1 MWIGE
6 KMVQRIG
13 LEKIMN
19 NVGHLRCIWITCLI
33 GSVVLL
39 SRGIGFADLVQDAI
53 KEGSLV
59 FYSTMTPDHQDI
71 IVKSFNRKYPA
82 IKVDS
87 FRGNNSTINNRFLTE
102 ARTGSNFADVIG
114 IDGLN
119 GWVFK
124 EKGLLQSYN
133 SKEAAAFPPAFQDP
147 EGVLLCC
154 SYVSTVAIAYNPR
167 LVAKADVPKTY
178 EDLLLPKWKGK
189 LGMNS
194 DMPESFAARVKAWG
208 KDKTVNYFT
217 GLMKQDASIRRGRTL
232 LLQLLGAGEFNP
244 VVEVFAYR
252 VLELQ
257 DQKVP
262 VEIVQAEPNLAW
274 PMRLVLAKRASHP
287 NAGKLFIDYI
297 LSSEGQSLIGSLGR
311 AVVRPGV
318 KLKYP
323 RLVEGVKLFPV
334 PPDIAKDFEESSRL
348 FRSIVN

>member
-1 MWIGE
+1 MDLISHLKGIWL
-6 KMVQRIG
+6 MG
-13 LEKIMN
+13 LIA
-19 NVGHLRCIWITCLI
+19 
-33 GSVVLL
+33 SVILL
-39 SRGIGFADLVQDAI
+39 SRGIGRADLVQDAI
-53 KEGSLV
+53 KEGALV

-71 IVKSFNRKYPA
+71 IVKSFNRKYPT
-82 IKVDS
+82 IRVDS

-124 EKGLLQSYN
+124 EKGLLQAYN
-133 SKEAAAFPPAFQDP
+133 SKEAAAFPPGFRDP

-167 LVAKADVPKTY
+167 LVGKADVPKTY

-194 DMPESFAARVKAWG
+194 DMPESFAARMKVWG
-208 KDKTVNYFT
+208 KDKTVSYFT

-232 LLQLLGAGEFNP
+232 LLQLLGAGEFSAI
-244 VVEVFAYR
+244 VEVFAYR
-252 VLELQ
+252 ALELQ
-257 DQKVP
+257 DQKMP

-287 NAGKLFIDYI
+287 NAGKLFIDYL
-297 LSSEGQSLIGSLGR
+297 LSSEGQSLIGTLGR

-323 RLVEGVKLFPV
+323 RLVEGVKLSPV
-334 PPDIAKDFEESSRL
+334 APETAKDFEENSKL

>member
-1 MWIGE
+1 
-6 KMVQRIG
+6 
-13 LEKIMN
+13 MN
-19 NVGHLRCIWITCLI
+19 SIEYFETTWLTALIVSVILLAGRVGH
-33 GSVVLL
+33 
-39 SRGIGFADLVQDAI
+39 ADLVQDAI
-53 KEGSLV
+53 KEGALV

-82 IKVDS
+82 IKVNS

-102 ARTGSNFADVIG
+102 ARTGANFADVVG

-124 EKGLLQSYN
+124 EKGLLQPYN
-133 SKEAAAFPPAFQDP
+133 SKEAAAFPTGFRDP
-147 EGVLLCC
+147 EDVLLCC
-154 SYVSTVAIAYNPR
+154 SYVSTAAIAYNPR
-167 LVAKADVPKTY
+167 LVAKADVPKAY

-194 DMPESFAARVKAWG
+194 DMPESFAARVKVWG

-232 LLQLLGAGEFNP
+232 LLQLLGAGEFSAI
-244 VVEVFAYR
+244 VEVFAYR
-252 VLELQ
+252 ALEFQ
-257 DQKVP
+257 DQQMP
-262 VEIVQAEPNLAW
+262 VDIVQADPNLAW

-287 NAGKLFIDYI
+287 NAGKLFIDYL
-297 LSSEGQSLIGSLGR
+297 LSAEGQSLIGSLGR

-323 RLVEGVKLFPV
+323 RLVEGVKLSPV
-334 PPDIAKDFEESSRL
+334 APETAKDFEESSKL